1 MFKKIAVAIIILITV
16 IFAAF
21 VIFKNEAV
29 APMPTPE
36 ANITVSSPKPNDKVS
51 NPIIVKGQARVFENT
66 FSYVLRDKAGN
77 KLYENNAMT
86 DAPDAG
92 IFGNYTVKIPVP
104 VSAPKDL
111 VVEVFEYSAKDGS
124 VINLVRVPV
133 ELASQDKSTVKV
145 HFSNSKL
152 DPEVTCIKTFPVE
165 RQIYKTQEPAFIALS
180 ELLNGPTQQ
189 ETDAG
194 YTTGINKGVRI
205 NSIKIENGTAY
216 VDFNETLEAAVG
228 GSCRVAAISWQIVNT
243 LKEFP
248 TVKNVVISI
257 NGRTE
262 DILQP

>member
-1 MFKKIAVAIIILITV
+1 MFKKIAIIIVILIAV
-16 IFAAF
+16 IFAVF
-21 VIFKNEAV
+21 IFLKNEAI
-29 APMPTPE
+29 APAPE

-66 FSYVLRDKAGN
+66 FVYALKDKAGN
-77 KLYENNAMT
+77 ELYKNYAMT
-86 DAPDAG
+86 DAPDMG
-92 IFGNYTVKIPVP
+92 LFGNYTVKIPVP
-104 VSAPKDL
+104 VFAPKDL

-124 VINLVRVPV
+124 VTNLVRVPV
-133 ELASQDKSTVKV
+133 ELASQEKSTVKI
-145 HFSNSKL
+145 HFTNSRL
-152 DPEVTCIKTFPVE
+152 DPEFTCVKTFPVE
-165 RQIYKTQEPAFIALS
+165 RQIYKTQEVAFVALS

-189 ETDAG
+189 ETNAG
-194 YTTGINKGVRI
+194 YITSINKGVRI
-205 NSIKIENGTAY
+205 NSIKIEKGTAY

-248 TVKNVVISI
+248 TIKNVVISI